1 MLLILDLA
9 TIAAGLA
16 LIYLI
21 IDRNFSAP
29 RYHGPISDHFNG
41 RRFRNLEPPPRKGFR
56 DFLRWQLTSKR
67 GYWNKWTDSQPGLV
81 PPRRV
86 NGKDLRVTFI
96 THPTVLI
103 QPKRPNL
110 LTPPIYSA

>member
-67 GYWNKWTDSQPGLV
+67 GYWNKWTDSQ
-81 PPRRV
+81 
-86 NGKDLRVTFI
+86 
-96 THPTVLI
+96 
-103 QPKRPNL
+103 
-110 LTPPIYSA
+110 